1 MTHKQLKEKALGNP
15 AVQAKYD
22 VLESEFNLLR
32 SMVEARQR
40 AGISQTEVA
49 RRMGTKPPAIAR
61 LESFNGH
68 HSPSLKTLTRYAQA
82 VGCRLEV
89 KLIRTRL

>member
-1 MTHKQLKEKALGNP
+1 MTHKQLKEKVLGNP
-15 AVQAKYD
+15 TVRAKYD
-22 VLESEFNLLR
+22 ALEPEFNLLR
-32 SMVEARQR
+32 SMIEARQR

-49 RRMGTKPPAIAR
+49 RRMGTQPPAIAR

-82 VGCRLEV
+82 VGCRLEIR
-89 KLIRTRL
+89 LIPARH